1 MPKLKVQ
8 GKRVDA
14 VDDRIQTGL
23 RTNGLQVERV
33 MAVELGAVRGVGE
46 AQTADVADDAVLV
59 LHLDGGFK
67 LFSRYDDFR
76 NDFPQ
81 TAVRDIE
88 PGAFLIEPS
97 LGIAA
102 ADRTIGTLALQA
114 LEIFDIK
121 PDEQTALGL
130 AQKFEKQL
138 EREPGLY
145 RMKLAPAF
153 DLSEAPAAPAPGKA
167 ALIFV
172 HGTASSSRGSYKSL
186 SFDAPGAEIDFAG
199 QIQTR
204 YGENI
209 FAYEHRSLT
218 ESPVTN
224 ALNLAKLLPE
234 DAIVHLVSHSRG
246 GLIGDLLSIGQLEGA
261 SALDAR
267 AVSEFFRNRD
277 EERGQIAEL
286 QAVLGQ
292 KKVRIE
298 RFVRVASPA
307 RGTTL
312 ASGRADRWFSILL
325 SLIGQLP
332 FLQDPLVSKLYEA
345 LQDFLLAVAKKRMD
359 PNVLPGI
366 EAMMPSSPVVRLL
379 NVATVK
385 STADLSVIAGDT
397 QGKGILGKLKLFLP
411 DRFYGGRH
419 DLVVNTA
426 SMDGGLARTRAR
438 LFLDSGSDVNHF
450 HYFLNK
456 NTKKLILAG
465 LTRADNDNAGYG
477 DFERKQ
483 VSIPERGVQVASGP
497 RPAVFLIPGI
507 MGSNLAVNGS
517 RVWIDY
523 PGLFFGDTEKIKIG
537 ATGVQADSIF
547 IDFYSRLI
555 DYLSATHEVIAF
567 PYDWRLSLR
576 IEAKRLAGRVSE
588 KLDSAERAGQPVRIL
603 GHSMGG
609 LLARVM
615 IAQAPEVWARI
626 VHQPGG
632 RLVMLGTPNSGSHEM
647 LRLLT
652 GHSRIVRQLELV
664 DSRHKPGEIRE
675 MFAQYPGLLEMLPR
689 QQSLDFFDPA
699 VWDVLR
705 KIDGTLPLPS
715 KTDLLDAAK
724 TRALLDSLPFDA
736 DHMVYV
742 AGSALQTPSELFTGG
757 GQIQFRA
764 TNQGDGKVTWNTT
777 LAVPTYYSTAE
788 HGDLANLPAEFAA
801 IADLLQGGT
810 TTRLPKEP
818 PAGARAPVAAFE
830 LPPDP
835 IEMLP
840 DERAIRAA
848 TLGASIIEKH
858 EPPVQLIRVSVTH
871 GDLAFA
877 RYTIAVG
884 HYEGDS
890 IVGAEGHLDR
900 HLDGRLTRW
909 NQLGVYPS
917 KLGSSEVFLGAD
929 PKCRPSGAIIV
940 GLGRVGELRPKELE
954 SSYYNAALQ
963 FGLSVADCPDD
974 RFRDSDGV
982 LQANITSLLIGTMG
996 DAVTVEE
1003 CVTAILRAVKAANAA
1018 LERYGN
1024 TVRINEVEFLD
1035 LWEDRAIQAA
1045 RALTRAAA
1053 DPELRAVIEIKPL
1066 VDLRDGGLRR
1076 LVASDNDEWWN
1087 RLRITS
1093 DKKTDALRF
1102 AVITDRA
1109 RTEVELVAQER
1120 ALVDQ
1125 FIGRAIG
1132 SSKSD
1137 AGLASTLFEML
1148 VPNRLKEFA
1157 PVLQRTVVLV
1167 DKESARYPW
1176 ELLEDRLGRRQR
1188 PISVDCGFVRQLET
1202 EDFREVVVHGYEQ
1215 TALVVGNPQT
1225 TKFLDLPGAER
1236 EAKDV
1241 AKTLEGME
1249 VKVTP
1254 RIAGDPVSIM
1264 TDLHAAP
1271 YRILHLA
1278 GHGVHDYQPAAASGS
1293 AVKKPVSGMVIGDDV
1308 FLTASMIGQMRRVP
1322 ELVFINCCHLG
1333 RTDDKSRSDTRRDD
1347 RHRLAANLAVEFI
1360 NMGVK
1365 AVIAAGWAVD
1375 DAAASTFATRF
1386 YGYFLSGDGFGDAV
1400 QKARRDTYQG
1410 HPGVNTWGAYQ
1421 CYGDPDFRFKREAA
1435 ERPSS
1440 AVDKSFAMPSQF
1452 LVELDNLTRQ
1462 AQVASGEKIKSLR
1475 AEAEQVLQAANKSW
1489 INRGDVLYALG
1500 CLYGELGDY
1509 DQAVSYYERAAKQEK
1524 ASGMLRGIE
1533 QEANM
1538 RARAAVRKWATKQ
1551 ISSKEACDAIDSAI
1565 EKIEIVLKLGA
1576 TKERLGI
1583 KASTYKRRALVDDNL
1598 ETRRQSLEKMTEA
1611 YKEAFDLAGADS
1623 LYSSLLTN
1631 WLVSATVVRWADPT
1645 AKDILSEYKTH
1656 LDAYVVQGAEKA
1668 RVDPSF
1674 WNAVI
1679 VPDCTMI
1686 RYLANPARTDAAIR
1700 EISVSYRKA
1709 RDEGEANAKCSPCW
1723 NIWSFSSPWRVR
1735 LANRTIRWLPRWSVA
1750 GNISKVRS
1758 RCGLARHNK
1767 LKIAPMQQPMV
1778 PRSHTG
1784 KFGGC
1789 RVKLAS
1795 R

>member
-8 GKRVDA
+8 GRRVDT
-14 VDDRIQTGL
+14 VDERIQTGL
-23 RTNGLQVERV
+23 RTNGLEVERV
-33 MAVELGAVRGVGE
+33 MAVELGAARGIAE
-46 AQTADVADDAVLV
+46 PQAADVADDAVLV

-81 TAVRDIE
+81 TAVRDVE
-88 PGAFLIEPS
+88 PGAFVIEPN
-97 LGIAA
+97 LGMVA

-130 AQKFEKQL
+130 AHKFENQL

-145 RMKLAPAF
+145 RLSLGLAF
-153 DLSEAPAAPAPGKA
+153 DLSEALAAPAPGRT
-167 ALIFV
+167 ALIFL
-172 HGTASSSRGSYKSL
+172 HGTASSSRGCYKGL
-186 SFDAPGAEIDFAG
+186 SFDVPGAEIDFAG
-199 QIQTR
+199 QMHTK
-204 YGENI
+204 YGDNI
-209 FAYEHRSLT
+209 FAFEHRSLT

-224 ALNLAKLLPE
+224 ALNLAKALPE

-267 AVSEFFRNRD
+267 AVSEFFRDRE
-277 EERGQIAEL
+277 EERAQIAEL

-325 SLIGQLP
+325 SLVGQLP

-379 NVATVK
+379 NVSTVK

-397 QGKGILGKLKLFLP
+397 EGKGILGKLKLFLP
-411 DRFYGGRH
+411 DRFYGGQH

-426 SMDGGLARTRAR
+426 SMDGGLARVRAR

-456 NTKKLILAG
+456 NTKKLLLAG
-465 LTRADNDNAGYG
+465 LTRIENDNAGYG

-483 VSIPERGVQVASGP
+483 VSIPERAVQVASGP
-497 RPAVFLIPGI
+497 RPTVFLIPGI

-523 PGLFFGDTEKIKIG
+523 PGLFFGDTEKLRIG
-537 ATGVQADSIF
+537 ATNVQADSVF

-567 PYDWRLSLR
+567 PYDWRLSMR
-576 IEAKRLAGRVSE
+576 VEAKRLADRVSE
-588 KLDSAERAGQPVRIL
+588 KLNSAERAGQPIRIL

-615 IAQAPEVWARI
+615 IAQAPEVWTRI
-626 VHQPGG
+626 VQQPGG
-632 RLVMLGTPNSGSHEM
+632 RLLMLGTPNGGSHEI

-664 DSRHKPGEIRE
+664 DSRQQPGDIRE
-675 MFAQYPGLLEMLPR
+675 IFAQYPGLLEMLPR
-689 QQSLDFFDPA
+689 QQPLDFFDPA
-699 VWDVLR
+699 VWATLR
-705 KIDGTLPLPS
+705 KLDGELPLPLAA
-715 KTDLLDAAK
+715 DLLEAAK
-724 TRALLDSLPFDA
+724 TRALLDLPFDA

-742 AGSALQTPSELFTGG
+742 AGSALQTPSELFTDG
-757 GQIQFRA
+757 GQIQFRG
-764 TNQGDGKVTWNTT
+764 TNQGDGKVAWNNSP
-777 LAVPTYYSTAE
+777 AVPTYYSTAE
-788 HGDLANLPAEFAA
+788 HGDLANLPAEFPA
-801 IADLLQGGT
+801 IADLLQGGM

-818 PAGARAPVAAFE
+818 PAAARTPVAAFE

-835 IEMLP
+835 VEMLP

-848 TLGASIIEKH
+848 ALGAGIVEKH
-858 EPPVQLIRVSVTH
+858 EPPIQLIKVSVTH

-917 KLGSSEVFLGAD
+917 KLGSSEVFLCSD
-929 PKCRPSGAIIV
+929 PKCRPAGAIIV
-940 GLGRVGELRPKELE
+940 GLGRVGELKPKELE

-974 RFRDSDGV
+974 RFRNGDGV

-1003 CVTAILRAVKAANAA
+1003 CVIAILRAIKAANVA
-1018 LERYGN
+1018 LERSGN

-1035 LWEDRAIQAA
+1035 LWEDRAIQAS
-1045 RALTRAAA
+1045 RALLRAAA
-1053 DPELRAVIEIKPL
+1053 DPELHAVIEVKPL

-1093 DKKTDALRF
+1093 DKDTDALRF

-1120 ALVDQ
+1120 ALVDE

-1137 AGLASTLFEML
+1137 ARLASTLFEML
-1148 VPNRLKEFA
+1148 VPNRLKEYA

-1176 ELLEDRLGRRQR
+1176 ELLEDRFGGRQR
-1188 PISVDCGFVRQLET
+1188 PISVDCGFIRQLET

-1225 TKFLDLPGAER
+1225 TKFLDLPGAEL

-1241 AKTLEGME
+1241 AKILAGMG

-1264 TDLHAAP
+1264 TDLHAAS

-1278 GHGVHDYQPAAASGS
+1278 GHGVHDYQPVASDGS
-1293 AVKKPVSGMVIGDDV
+1293 AVGKPVSGMVIGDNV
-1308 FLTASMIGQMRRVP
+1308 FLTASMIRQMRRVP

-1347 RHRLAANLAVEFI
+1347 RHRLAANLAAEFI

-1386 YGYFLSGDGFGDAV
+1386 YGYFLSGDAFGDAV

-1421 CYGDPDFRFKREAA
+1421 CYGDPDFRFNKEPTD
-1435 ERPSS
+1435 RPSG
-1440 AVDKSFAMPSQF
+1440 AVDKSFAMPSQL

-1462 AQVASGEKIKSLR
+1462 AQVASGERIKSLR
-1475 AEAEQVLQAANKSW
+1475 HEADQVLQATEKSW
-1489 INRGDVLYALG
+1489 INRGDILYALG

-1509 DQAVSYYERAAKQEK
+1509 DQAVAYYERAAKQEK
-1524 ASGMLRGIE
+1524 ASGMLRGTE

-1538 RARAAVRKWATKQ
+1538 RARAAVRKWARKELG
-1551 ISSKEACDAIDSAI
+1551 SKEACAAIDRGI
-1565 EKIEIVLKLGA
+1565 DKIEIVLKLGA

-1583 KASTYKRRALVDDNL
+1583 KASAYKRRALVDDNL
-1598 ETRRQSLEKMTEA
+1598 ETRRQSLEKMTAA

-1631 WLVSATVVRWADPT
+1631 WLVSATIVRWADPT
-1645 AKDILSEYKTH
+1645 AKDILSEYAAH
-1656 LDAYVVQGAEKA
+1656 LDAYITQGAEKA
-1668 RVDPSF
+1668 RLNPSF

-1686 RYLANPARTDAAIR
+1686 RYLADTTRTDAAIR

-1709 RDEGEANAKCSPCW
+1709 RDEGGSEREVQSVLEHLEFLIAMARAFCGPGDS
-1723 NIWSFSSPWRVR
+1723 
-1735 LANRTIRWLPRWSVA
+1735 LAVSLE
-1750 GNISKVRS
+1750 
-1758 RCGLARHNK
+1758 RCRQYIESEKPVWVSAAAAAIPTR
-1767 LKIAPMQQPMV
+1767 
-1778 PRSHTG
+1778 
-1784 KFGGC
+1784 
-1789 RVKLAS
+1789 
-1795 R
+1795 